1 MMDFTWNMQHLL
13 RGPDFFIPS
22 GKLALITNAVVAAC
36 DASDGLVDGIVSA
49 PQTCNFNLN
58 SLLCTGADT
67 SACLTPSQLDTAR
80 AIYAGPST
88 SAGQSLYPGPWLGSE
103 PSWASWFT
111 GQSAPTLTNGR
122 FDFPPGAAPLG
133 ATIAATYMK
142 YLFFPTADANRDYLS
157 FNFDTDPASR
167 FFMGDTQNAP
177 ADLEVL
183 RSNGVKLIIYN
194 GMADPVV
201 PPARTIKWWNDAA
214 ASLGGQSSLAE
225 TARLY
230 LIPGMGHCLGS
241 GVPSEMGANFQ
252 STEPSSYD
260 STNDIITQLDTW
272 VTQGTVPTRL
282 NARDVDANG
291 TVLRSRPLCPYPQ
304 VAKYKGSGDVND
316 AGNFACTAP

>member
-1 MMDFTWNMQHLL
+1 
-13 RGPDFFIPS
+13 
-22 GKLALITNAVVAAC
+22 
-36 DASDGLVDGIVSA
+36 
-49 PQTCNFNLN
+49 
-58 SLLCTGADT
+58 
-67 SACLTPSQLDTAR
+67 
-80 AIYAGPST
+80 
-88 SAGQSLYPGPWLGSE
+88 
-103 PSWASWFT
+103 
-111 GQSAPTLTNGR
+111 
-122 FDFPPGAAPLG
+122 
-133 ATIAATYMK
+133 MK

-167 FFMGDTQNAP
+167 FVMGDTQNAP

-183 RSNGVKLIIYN
+183 RSNGVKLIVYN

-201 PPARTIKWWNDAA
+201 PPARTIQWWDDAA

-230 LIPGMGHCLGS
+230 LIPGMGHCIGS

-304 VAKYKGSGDVND
+304 VAKYKDSGDVND
-316 AGNFACTAP
+316 AGNFACTTP